1 MQQGRS
7 NTDRPVS
14 LELLKGGI
22 MKSLNRG
29 NIVGVWSAVPTPF
42 TEELELD
49 TNAVSRLVE
58 HQVRLG
64 IKGLLLASL
73 NGEGGAMSDSMR
85 IELAKEVVK
94 SNRDRMLLS
103 MLIQDSPAKLML
115 DNIKRIEDCGIDVA
129 VIDFPFTPI
138 KIEPEFLRKLYFT
151 VIEES
156 SLPIALYHVNR
167 DSPALLLQEI
177 LLLPRVILAAN
188 CTSNPHKSAM
198 ILNTAKGRENKLFTL
213 GSNEANCVSPV
224 KFGYDGVLLNT
235 ACFTGFMV
243 AGILRLVKEG
253 RIEDAVEVQS
263 YMNSILVDVFGMD
276 FEYFLVGQKQI
287 LVEMGIFNTAKN
299 LLGEKISSERMARI
313 KEIVKE
319 EKELLLP

>member
-1 MQQGRS
+1 
-7 NTDRPVS
+7 
-14 LELLKGGI
+14 

-29 NIVGVWSAVPTPF
+29 NIAGVWSAIPTPF
-42 TEELELD
+42 TDELELD
-49 TNAVSRLVE
+49 SEAVSRLVE
-58 HQVRLG
+58 YQVRLG

-85 IELAKEVVK
+85 MELAKEVVK
-94 SNRDRMLLS
+94 NNRDRMLLA
-103 MLIQDSPAKLML
+103 MLIQDNTAKLML
-115 DNIKRIEDCGIDVA
+115 DNIKRIEDCGIDIA
-129 VIDFPFTPI
+129 AIGFPFTPI
-138 KIEPEFLRKLYFT
+138 RIEPDFLKKLYFT

-167 DSPALLLQEI
+167 DSPAQLLQEI

-188 CTSNPHKSAM
+188 CTNDPHKSAM

-213 GSNEANCVSPV
+213 GGNEANCISPV

-235 ACFTGFMV
+235 ACFTGFMA

-263 YMNSILVDVFGMD
+263 YMNSILVDVSGMD

-287 LVEMGIFNTAKN
+287 LVELGIFNTAKN
-299 LLGEKISSERMARI
+299 LLDEQISNERIAIIR
-313 KEIVKE
+313 EIVKE
-319 EKELLLP
+319 ERELFLP

>member
-1 MQQGRS
+1 
-7 NTDRPVS
+7 
-14 LELLKGGI
+14 
-22 MKSLNRG
+22 MKSLNRE
-29 NIVGVWSAVPTPF
+29 NIAGVWSAVPTPF

-49 TNAVSRLVE
+49 TEAVSRLVE

-85 IELAKEVVK
+85 MELAKKVVK
-94 SNRDRMLLS
+94 SNRERMLLAI
-103 MLIQDSPAKLML
+103 LIQDNPAKMML
-115 DNIKRIEDCGIDVA
+115 DDIKRIKDCGIDIA
-129 VIDFPFTPI
+129 VIGFPFTPI
-138 KIEPEFLRKLYFT
+138 KIKLEYLRRLYFK

-156 SLPIALYHVNR
+156 PLPIALYHVNR
-167 DSPALLLQEI
+167 ASPAPLFGDIIVHPKVVL
-177 LLLPRVILAAN
+177 VAN
-188 CTSNPHKSAM
+188 CTNDPHKSAM

-235 ACFTGFMV
+235 ACFTGFM
-243 AGILRLVKEG
+243 ADGIMRLVRKG
-253 RIEDAVEVQS
+253 KIKDAVEVQS
-263 YMNSILVDVFGMD
+263 YMNSILVDVLGRD

-287 LVEMGIFNTAKN
+287 LVELGIFNTAKN
-299 LLGEKISSERMARI
+299 LLDEQISSERIAGI

>member
-1 MQQGRS
+1 
-7 NTDRPVS
+7 
-14 LELLKGGI
+14 
-22 MKSLNRG
+22 MKSLNRE

-42 TEELELD
+42 TEDLELD
-49 TNAVSRLVE
+49 VDAVSRLVE

-64 IKGLLLASL
+64 IKGLFLATP
-73 NGEGGAMSDSMR
+73 NGEGRAMSDSMR
-85 IELAKEVVK
+85 MELAKEVVE
-94 SNRDRMLLS
+94 SNQDRMLLA
-103 MLIQDSPAKLML
+103 MQIQDNPARLML
-115 DNIKRIEDCGIDVA
+115 DDIKRIENCGIDIA
-129 VIDFPFTPI
+129 VIGFPFTPI
-138 KIEPEFLRKLYFT
+138 KIEPDVLKELYFK
-151 VIEES
+151 VIEKS

-167 DSPALLLQEI
+167 DSPAPLLQEI
-177 LLLPRVILAAN
+177 LLQPKVIIAAN
-188 CTSNPHKSAM
+188 CTNNPHKSAM

-213 GSNEANCVSPV
+213 SSNEANCISPV

-235 ACFTGFMV
+235 ACFTGFMA

-276 FEYFLVGQKQI
+276 FEYFLAGQKQI
-287 LVEMGIFNTAKN
+287 LVELGIFNTAKN
-299 LLGEKISSERMARI
+299 FLGEPISSERMARI